1 MTPVGFR
8 KGVAVRAGVP
18 GWATLQQASA
28 KARRTGAFGPAMQR
42 YNRRVSADAPS
53 MSLRVFIDGQAG
65 TTGLELASRLESHAR
80 IDLLA
85 IEENLRK
92 DASRRRELFAE
103 ADVVVLCLPDEAA
116 REAVELA
123 PDARF
128 LDASTAHRT
137 SAGWVYGLPELEAG
151 QRQAIRSADRVA
163 NPGCYPTGF
172 VLSVRPLIDDGLL
185 SPDVPLRV
193 NAVSGFSGGGKS
205 MIAKYAQSDSAAWRH
220 RAYGLDLNH
229 KHVPEMRRYANI
241 SHAPLFTPAV
251 GHYRSGMLVQVG
263 LFATELE
270 RGAAPVDVH
279 RTFAERYAGEPFVHV
294 HPYNPDDFSDD
305 VFLSPTARNGT
316 NHLDLLVFGNDDH
329 VLIATRYDNL
339 GKGAAAAAVQNLNLM
354 LGLPETAGLCP
365 GGANA

>member
-1 MTPVGFR
+1 
-8 KGVAVRAGVP
+8 
-18 GWATLQQASA
+18 
-28 KARRTGAFGPAMQR
+28 
-42 YNRRVSADAPS
+42 

-65 TTGLELASRLESHAR
+65 TTGLELVSRLRSHAR

-92 DASRRRELFAE
+92 DASRRQELFAE

-172 VLSVRPLIDDGLL
+172 VLSVRPLIDGGLL

-279 RTFAERYAGEPFVHV
+279 RTLAERYAGEPFVHV

-316 NHLDLLVFGNDDH
+316 NHLDLMVFGNDDH

-354 LGLPETAGLCP
+354 LGLPETAGLC